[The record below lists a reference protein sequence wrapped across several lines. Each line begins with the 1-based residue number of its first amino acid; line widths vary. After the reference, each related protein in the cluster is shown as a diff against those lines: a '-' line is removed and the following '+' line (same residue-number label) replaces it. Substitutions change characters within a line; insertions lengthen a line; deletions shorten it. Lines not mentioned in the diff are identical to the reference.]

1 MSARCYGAIITQPE
15 KTERGGSGRERNPHR
30 ITPIID
36 KVVVSR
42 ESKEMIAKPKC
53 AKDKLVLA
61 LDVNTMEEAR
71 ELVHELRDYV
81 GIFKVGLQLYTS
93 VGPDIIK
100 MIQDE
105 GGEIFFD
112 GKFHDI
118 PNTVAKASANL
129 VKHGVTFF
137 NIHTTGGSKMI
148 STCLKLA
155 RETARSCG
163 LPKPTVLGVTL
174 LTSFGQK
181 TLTEELLI
189 NRNID
194 DYVGQLAKVAKES
207 GLDGIIAS
215 ATDVPKIK
223 KACGN
228 DFLILCPAIR
238 PTWSVVNDQ
247 IRVVTPAD
255 AIRAGVD
262 FLVVGRPITSAKD
275 RVSAAKLVLDE
286 MEEAIL
292 ATS

>member
-1 MSARCYGAIITQPE
+1 MISKPKSARD
-15 KTERGGSGRERNPHR
+15 R
-30 ITPIID
+30 
-36 KVVVSR
+36 
-42 ESKEMIAKPKC
+42 
-53 AKDKLVLA
+53 LVLA
-61 LDVNTMEEAR
+61 LDVNTMEEAKKLVY
-71 ELVHELRDYV
+71 ELKDYV
-81 GIFKVGLQLYTS
+81 GVFKVGLQLYTS

-105 GGEIFFD
+105 GREIFFD

-129 VKHGVTFF
+129 IKQGVTFF
-137 NIHTTGGSKMI
+137 NVHITGGSKMI
-148 STCLKLA
+148 STCLKLSK
-155 RETARSCG
+155 ETAKSLN
-163 LPKPTVLGVTL
+163 LPKPTVLGVTI

-194 DYVGQLAKVAKES
+194 DYVGQLAKIAKSS

-223 KACGN
+223 KACGE
-228 DFLILCPAIR
+228 DFIILCPAIR

-247 IRVVTPAD
+247 IRVVTPKD
-255 AIRAGVD
+255 AIKAKVD

-275 RVSAAKLVLDE
+275 RVSAAQLVIDE
-286 MEEAIL
+286 MEEAIEEV
-292 ATS
+292 AV

>member
-1 MSARCYGAIITQPE
+1 MILKNKTARD
-15 KTERGGSGRERNPHR
+15 R
-30 ITPIID
+30 
-36 KVVVSR
+36 
-42 ESKEMIAKPKC
+42 
-53 AKDKLVLA
+53 LVLA
-61 LDVNTMEEAR
+61 LDVNTMEEAQK
-71 ELVHELRDYV
+71 LVTELRDYV
-81 GIFKVGLQLYTS
+81 GVFKVGLQLYTS

-105 GGEIFFD
+105 GREIFFD

-129 VKHGVTFF
+129 VKHGVSFF
-137 NIHTTGGSKMI
+137 NVHITGGSKMI
-148 STCLKLA
+148 STCLKLS
-155 RETARSCG
+155 RETAKSCG

-194 DYVGQLAKVAKES
+194 DYVSQLAKVAKDS

-223 KACGN
+223 KACGE
-228 DFLILCPAIR
+228 DFIILCPAIR

-247 IRVVTPAD
+247 IRVVTPKD
-255 AIRAGVD
+255 AIKTGVD
-262 FLVVGRPITSAKD
+262 YLVVGRPITSAKD

-286 MEEAIL
+286 MEEAL
-292 ATS
+292 EEVPV

>member
-1 MSARCYGAIITQPE
+1 
-15 KTERGGSGRERNPHR
+15 
-30 ITPIID
+30 
-36 KVVVSR
+36 
-42 ESKEMIAKPKC
+42 MIAKPKC

-71 ELVHELRDYV
+71 QLVHELRDYV

-129 VKHGVTFF
+129 IKHGVTFF

>member
-1 MSARCYGAIITQPE
+1 MILKNKTARD
-15 KTERGGSGRERNPHR
+15 R
-30 ITPIID
+30 
-36 KVVVSR
+36 
-42 ESKEMIAKPKC
+42 
-53 AKDKLVLA
+53 LVLA
-61 LDVNTMEEAR
+61 LDVNTMEEAKK
-71 ELVHELRDYV
+71 LVTELRDYV
-81 GIFKVGLQLYTS
+81 GVFKVGLQLYTS

-105 GGEIFFD
+105 GREIFFD

-129 VKHGVTFF
+129 IKHGVTFF
-137 NIHTTGGSKMI
+137 NVHTTGGSKMI

-155 RETARSCG
+155 RETAKSCG

-194 DYVGQLAKVAKES
+194 DYVSQLASVAKES

-223 KACGN
+223 KACGE
-228 DFLILCPAIR
+228 DFIILCPAIR

-247 IRVVTPAD
+247 IRVVTPKD
-255 AIRAGVD
+255 AIRTGVD
-262 FLVVGRPITSAKD
+262 YLVVGRPITSAKD

-286 MEEAIL
+286 MQEAMEEEVVV
-292 ATS
+292 